1 MAPTGSGWRVTVPIG
16 GRGGDRLFTSS
27 AVTGDG
33 VRHDSTALM
42 LCRAIVARHGGRLVT
57 DTDPHGAT
65 VLAAHLPS

>member
-1 MAPTGSGWRVTVPIG
+1 MPIG

-27 AVTGDG
+27 AATGEG

-42 LCRAIVARHGGRLVT
+42 LCRAIVARHGGRLST
-57 DTDPHGAT
+57 DTDAGGAT